1 MARGTRKR
9 RRAALTKARRSR
21 GSLIWYVISGVI
33 VVVGIA
39 LIAISQSDA
48 KSPMIGEHWHAA
60 LGVNVC
66 GEWVADA
73 PEFHNDADSPSIR
86 AGIHSH
92 GDGLIHIHPV
102 VSAESGDRAT
112 VGKYFGY
119 GGWVASEDSFTMWD
133 GQEHNSGDDCNGN
146 EAQVRWTVNGEE
158 QSGDILSYHPQ
169 DGDIIALALLGEGE
183 DIGVPPAAAGLAAP
197 QDMQTAPDGSP
208 VETAPPESIVVTP
221 ETDASGAPVTPDTTV
236 TPESDAPPAADG
248 APETPASS
256 TP

>member
-21 GSLIWYVISGVI
+21 SSLIWYVISGVI

-48 KSPMIGEHWHAA
+48 KSPKFPEHWHAA
-60 LGVNVC
+60 FGVNIC
-66 GEWVADA
+66 GTWLTPEA
-73 PEFHNDADSPSIR
+73 PEFHNDADSPSIQ

-92 GDGLIHIHPV
+92 GDGLIHIHPF

-112 VGKYFGY
+112 VGKFLGY
-119 GGWVASEDSFTMWD
+119 GGWEASEGSFTLWD
-133 GQEHNSGDDCNGN
+133 GAEHKTGDDCNG
-146 EAQVRWTVNGEE
+146 EEGQVRWSVNGDEK
-158 QSGDILSYHPQ
+158 SGSISSYHPQ
-169 DGDIIALALLGEGE
+169 DGDIIALALLPEGE
-183 DIGVPPAAAGLAAP
+183 DIGVPPSAAALAAP
-197 QDMQTAPDGSP
+197 SDLT
-208 VETAPPESIVVTP
+208 TAPPEGVTEETLVVP
-221 ETDASGAPVTPDTTV
+221 PATDASGAPVTPETTATPV
-236 TPESDAPPAADG
+236 TDAAV